1 MTITI
6 ETGTGDNP
14 AANSYVTEAELT
26 SYAGARGVTLQGDP
40 ATLLIK
46 AMDYAETL
54 SFPGQKASETQ
65 PLQWPRKNVRL
76 DSYAVPD
83 NMIPAA
89 LKNAQLI
96 TAVAI
101 DQGRDPLAPIEPGI
115 KRERVDALEVEYQD
129 GASSRALSVDIS
141 RAWAKLTAAGAGA
154 NQMQVVRA

>member
-14 AANSYVTEAELT
+14 AANSYVTEAELE
-26 SYAGARGVTLQGDP
+26 SYAGARGITLSADP

-54 SFPGQKASETQ
+54 SFPGQKTSETQ

-76 DSYAVPD
+76 DGYAVPD
-83 NMIPAA
+83 NFIPAA
-89 LKNAQLI
+89 LKNAQI
-96 TAVAI
+96 ATAVAI
-101 DQGRDPLAPIEPGI
+101 DQGRDPLAPIEPGVKSETVGPI
-115 KRERVDALEVEYQD
+115 SVEYQD

-141 RAWAKLTAAGAGA
+141 RAWAKLTAAGGGA
-154 NQMQVVRA
+154 NQMQVVRV